1 MVDKATAS
9 KIVGG
14 NIFKTIKKNLNAS
27 NMKTP
32 IFNIHDLILVLTL
45 AVCVLLVIFQWLLSK
60 QKIIASYLLSGF
72 FIGVG
77 ASALCNLFLW
87 NDYIALQSGF
97 AKTVLA
103 LVFAMAIV
111 GKSVCLYLYVVAIT
125 REHFVLHA
133 RMAWHLVHVL
143 VLVGLILLGNL
154 NSDHLRFLASD
165 KIERSI
171 QFTNYLWHYLKVLPV
186 VYSFAAVWQ
195 IYRYKKQLKNFYS
208 SLSLQGPYWLLLLTL
223 GFALN
228 WFWSLL
234 VHLLGQGVGINL
246 ADSFG
251 IFDNYFTF
259 VLVNALFVYSLL
271 YAHELLVMK
280 EQPAAQEAVVVEEI
294 SPDAIA
300 RIRNTMEQHQL
311 YLTQNLN
318 IEDFARQVGIHYR
331 EVSSIINKHFNT
343 NFFEFVNEYRVNR
356 AKQMLLDPQ
365 YAHMTILDILL
376 ESGFNSKSSFHR
388 FFKRYTGMSAAEFR
402 KQHQA

>member
-1 MVDKATAS
+1 
-9 KIVGG
+9 
-14 NIFKTIKKNLNAS
+14 
-27 NMKTP
+27 MKTP

-60 QKIIASYLLSGF
+60 QKAIASYLLSGF

-77 ASALCNLFLW
+77 ASALCNLLLW
-87 NDYIALQSGF
+87 SDYIELHSEF

-103 LVFAMAIV
+103 LVFVSAIV
-111 GKSVCLYLYVVAIT
+111 GKSVCLYLYVLAIT
-125 REHFVLHA
+125 REHFVLRA
-133 RMAWHLVHVL
+133 KDAWHLVHLL
-143 VLVGLILLGNL
+143 VFVGLIVLGNI

-165 KIERSI
+165 QMDSSI
-171 QFTNYLWHYLKVLPV
+171 QFTNYVWHYIKFLPV
-186 VYSFAAVWQ
+186 IYSFAAVWQ
-195 IYRYKKQLKNFYS
+195 IYRYKQQLKDFYS
-208 SLSLQGPYWLLLLTL
+208 SLSLQGPYWLLLLTF

-234 VHLLGQGVGINL
+234 VHLLGQVVGINL

-259 VLVNALFVYSLL
+259 LLVNALFVYSLL
-271 YAHELLVMK
+271 YAHELLVTK
-280 EQPAAQEAVVVEEI
+280 AQPAEPEAAVVAEI

-300 RIRNTMEQHQL
+300 RIRSAMEKQQL
-311 YLTQNLN
+311 YLTHNLN
-318 IEDFARQVGIHYR
+318 IEEFARLVGIHYR

-365 YAHMTILDILL
+365 YAQMTILDILL

-388 FFKRYTGMSAAEFR
+388 FFKRYAGMSAAEFR
-402 KQHQA
+402 KQHLVASAQNSAHL

>member
-1 MVDKATAS
+1 
-9 KIVGG
+9 
-14 NIFKTIKKNLNAS
+14 
-27 NMKTP
+27 MKTP

-60 QKIIASYLLSGF
+60 QKPIASYLLSGF

-77 ASALCNLFLW
+77 VSALCNLLLW
-87 NDYIALQSGF
+87 SDYIELHSEF
-97 AKTVLA
+97 AKTLLA
-103 LVFAMAIV
+103 LVFVSAIV
-111 GKSVCLYLYVVAIT
+111 GKSVCLYLYVLAIT
-125 REHFVLHA
+125 REHFVLRA
-133 RMAWHLVHVL
+133 KDAWHLVHLL
-143 VLVGLILLGNL
+143 VFVGLIVLGTI

-165 KIERSI
+165 QMDSSI
-171 QFTNYLWHYLKVLPV
+171 RFTNYVWHYIKCLPV
-186 VYSFAAVWQ
+186 IYSFAAVWQ
-195 IYRYKKQLKNFYS
+195 IYRYKQKLKDFYS
-208 SLSLQGPYWLLLLTL
+208 SLSLQGPFWLLLLTF

-234 VHLLGQGVGINL
+234 VHLLGQVVGINL

-259 VLVNALFVYSLL
+259 LLVNALFVYSLL
-271 YAHELLVMK
+271 YAHELLFTK
-280 EQPAAQEAVVVEEI
+280 AQPAEREAVVVTEI

-300 RIRNTMEQHQL
+300 RIRNAMEKQQL

-318 IEDFARQVGIHYR
+318 IEEFSRLVGIHYR

-365 YAHMTILDILL
+365 YVQMTILDILF

-388 FFKRYTGMSAAEFR
+388 FFKRYAGMSAAEFR
-402 KQHQA
+402 KQHLVASAQNSAHH